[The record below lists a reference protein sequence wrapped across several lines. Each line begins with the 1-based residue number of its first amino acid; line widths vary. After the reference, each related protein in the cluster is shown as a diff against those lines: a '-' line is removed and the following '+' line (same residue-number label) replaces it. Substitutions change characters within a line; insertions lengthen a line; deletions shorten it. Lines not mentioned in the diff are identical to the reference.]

1 MLCPNILMKKVY
13 NDLKVF
19 KEGGGGGD
27 AVLRVWLF
35 LGGWW

>member
-19 KEGGGGGD
+19 KEEGGGGD
-27 AVLRVWLF
+27 AELRVWLF